1 MADTV
6 QTIKQLVAAKA
17 DTAAAL
23 AKEIWNYAEL
33 SYEET
38 RSAAA
43 LIGALK
49 NEGFTLE
56 EGIAGIPTAFTATY
70 AVGSGKPVVGFLAEY
85 DALAGL
91 SQKAA
96 CPVQEPVTPGGAGHG
111 CGHNLLGTGCYAA
124 AVALKDYLER
134 EKKDGTVIFFGCPA
148 EEGAGSKQFIAR
160 AGYFDGVDFA
170 YTWHPAT
177 INEVGSKG
185 SVAIMGANFTFD
197 GVAAHAGAAPHLG
210 RSALDAVELMNVGCN
225 YLREHMIDAARIH
238 YAYSDPGGS
247 MPNVVQSHAVI
258 KYEVRAPKVSQV
270 QELFTRVVD
279 VARGAALM
287 TGTKMNYEITMA
299 FSDYVPNRTLGVVVD
314 ECLRELGAP
323 DWTDADDQLALEL
336 LHSYPRTTLAG
347 IREELAG
354 YFAPDELDR
363 ALEKPLD
370 RLVHPFNPRETSY
383 DSGSTDV
390 GDVGYATPTVMFNV
404 ATACL
409 GNVGHSWQNTA
420 FAGSEIGRKGMLRAA
435 EVLTVNADGSLVLQA
450 GKMKMTVKHWQ
461 VRLLETAEEIQKKKK
476 QQSRAQSSSPKIQ
489 LASRAAS
496 ELDIRG
502 YETLEAESVV
512 DNYIDSAVMAKLGS
526 VTIIHGKGTG
536 ALRKAVHEILRRNK
550 AVKSFRLGRYGEG
563 EAGVTIVELK

>member
-49 NEGFTLE
+49 NEGFTIE

-390 GDVGYATPTVMFNV
+390 GDVGYAT
-404 ATACL
+404 
-409 GNVGHSWQNTA
+409 
-420 FAGSEIGRKGMLRAA
+420 
-435 EVLTVNADGSLVLQA
+435 ADGHVQRRDGLPWKRRPLVAEYGLRRFRDRQEGHAPRGGGADARRGAHDGAA
-450 GKMKMTVKHWQ
+450 GADCQGARGAARQKRRQ
-461 VRLLETAEEIQKKKK
+461 IPLPAPRLHHPADREILNCQKC
-476 QQSRAQSSSPKIQ
+476 P
-489 LASRAAS
+489 
-496 ELDIRG
+496 D
-502 YETLEAESVV
+502 
-512 DNYIDSAVMAKLGS
+512 
-526 VTIIHGKGTG
+526 
-536 ALRKAVHEILRRNK
+536 ALRPGISGNLRVSHRLRFKPRIFACAVCKKAWFG
-550 AVKSFRLGRYGEG
+550 A
-563 EAGVTIVELK
+563 